1 MEQFLVIVEELVM
14 TNEKTK
20 EHDIVPVF
28 ELTAGWDPGLETFFC
43 RSDDEILA
51 GTFPHAC
58 KTVEDLEKTMTR
70 AFQATG
76 EDFLEDCS
84 VAFTADVREALKE
97 MH

>member
-1 MEQFLVIVEELVM
+1 LEDFLVGVDELVM

-20 EHDIVPVF
+20 EQDIVPVF
-28 ELTAGWDPGLETFFC
+28 ELIAGWDPGLETFFC

-58 KTVEDLEKTMTR
+58 KTVQDLEKTMTR

-84 VAFTADVREALKE
+84 VAFTADVREALKK
-97 MH
+97 MR

>member
-51 GTFPHAC
+51 GTFPHEC
-58 KTVEDLEKTMTR
+58 NTIEDLEKAMTR
-70 AFQATG
+70 AFQESG

-84 VAFTADVREALKE
+84 VSFTKDVREALKDL
-97 MH
+97 H